1 LGLDKPI
8 IISDCIW
15 LKRNGVFLECRHPF
29 YPFITRLP
37 CNSCL
42 LFHLVYLWFLFTWL
56 ILDFIITVMVIML
69 LDNTLNTWLPVIQ
82 GH

>member
-1 LGLDKPI
+1 
-8 IISDCIW
+8 
-15 LKRNGVFLECRHPF
+15 
-29 YPFITRLP
+29 
-37 CNSCL
+37 
-42 LFHLVYLWFLFTWL
+42 VYLWFLFTWL